1 MEQITMKKALIS
13 SLALGSLLWGAGA
26 APAAN
31 LTIDNFN
38 EPLQSE
44 IILFPTDI
52 PPTASSLDTGLP
64 TNSVI
69 GGTRLTN
76 LTLLDPLIIPVDPS
90 DPDLGDNEF
99 AQTEVTSGD
108 GTGVLD
114 QSIFGAI
121 GNFSNTSVTWNR
133 GGTGLGQS
141 FAGFDRFKLDIERFS
156 LFNPTTTTGIGT
168 ITLKVRN
175 SLTGAFSSSPL
186 TLNDIPDTA
195 PTFREFLFSGFS
207 DPSVFNSS
215 IAEIQLEVITG
226 SQPGL
231 LFTLGDL
238 VAVSDGSGGTD
249 IPEPSLVLGCFVLA
263 GTQMIITGWRQSRK
277 EQKKDE

>member
-1 MEQITMKKALIS
+1 MKKALIS

-38 EPLQSE
+38 EPLQNE
-44 IILFPTDI
+44 IILFPTDS

-64 TNSVI
+64 SNSVI

-76 LTLLDPLIIPVDPS
+76 LTLLDPTNP
-90 DPDLGDNEF
+90 PDSEF
-99 AQTEVTSGD
+99 DETSITSGT
-108 GTGVLD
+108 GTTGLLD
-114 QSIFGAI
+114 QSIFGTI

-141 FAGFDRFKLDIERFS
+141 FAGFDRFKLNIDRFG
-156 LFNPTTTTGIGT
+156 LFSSTATTNIGT

-175 SLTGAFSSSPL
+175 SLTGAFSTSSL
-186 TLNDIPDTA
+186 TLNEIPDTA
-195 PTFREFLFSGFS
+195 PTFREFLFSSFS
-207 DPSVFNSS
+207 NPGVFGSS
-215 IAEIQLEVITG
+215 IAEIQLEIKTLT
-226 SQPGL
+226 QPGL
-231 LFTLGDL
+231 LFTIGDL

-263 GTQMIITGWRQSRK
+263 GTQLVITGWRQSRK
-277 EQKKDE
+277 EQTKD

>member
-26 APAAN
+26 APAAD

-38 EPLQSE
+38 EPLQNE

-69 GGTRLTN
+69 GGTRRTTLN
-76 LTLLDPLIIPVDPS
+76 LLEPLIIPVDPS
-90 DPDLGDNEF
+90 DPDLGNNEF
-99 AQTEVTSGD
+99 DQTEVTSGT

-114 QSIFGAI
+114 QSISGAI

-133 GGTGLGQS
+133 GGTGLNQS
-141 FAGFDRFKLDIERFS
+141 FAGFDRFKLDIDRFS
-156 LFNPTTTTGIGT
+156 LFNPTTTTDIGT
-168 ITLKVRN
+168 ITLRVRN
-175 SLTGAFSSSPL
+175 GLTGAFSSSSL
-186 TLNDIPDTA
+186 TLNQISAATDRD
-195 PTFREFLFSGFS
+195 FLFSSFS
-207 DPSVFNSS
+207 NPGVFGSS
-215 IAEIQLEVITG
+215 IAEIQLEIETLA
-226 SQPGL
+226 QPGL

-238 VAVSDGSGGTD
+238 VAVPEDGGGID
-249 IPEPSLVLGCFVLA
+249 IPEPSLVLGCLVLA
-263 GTQMIITGWRQSRK
+263 GTQLVITGWRQSRK
-277 EQKKDE
+277 EQKKD